1 MNLSIGWRWPVPNE
15 SSKGRIA
22 LPHACKPQNVG
33 CQLWVVQKFT
43 AQLTSI
49 RTDLCEMRTQLGSLG
64 WPGSTCSFLTS
75 TKIKGLCRQACG
87 MSLIYMLG
95 TWYKGEVF
103 ANGVQKEWSL
113 DGVYI
118 EVNIALGFLL
128 RNRQSCSREW
138 EKEGLDHL
146 PSWFFVNVNVFDNYL
161 VSGLDQ
167 GPRTQVLSQREGWK
181 WCF

>member
-1 MNLSIGWRWPVPNE
+1 
-15 SSKGRIA
+15 
-22 LPHACKPQNVG
+22 
-33 CQLWVVQKFT
+33 
-43 AQLTSI
+43 
-49 RTDLCEMRTQLGSLG
+49 
-64 WPGSTCSFLTS
+64 
-75 TKIKGLCRQACG
+75 

-103 ANGVQKEWSL
+103 ANGVSKEWSL

-118 EVNIALGFLL
+118 EVNIALDFLL

-161 VSGLDQ
+161 VSGLD
-167 GPRTQVLSQREGWK
+167 
-181 WCF
+181 